1 MKCSVVIPAGGLGKR
16 FGGNIPKQY
25 LEFAGKPI
33 LMQTINLFESMEEID
48 SIIVSVHTEWYTR
61 TNEMIKQYGFKKVK
75 ELVIGGVER
84 QDSVNNALHTQ
95 SVEESDVVLVHD
107 AVRPLVTPKLIRKV
121 IEVAEEFG
129 AAIPYIRPKDTI
141 KEITARE
148 IVVKTID
155 RSKLVMVQTP
165 QGFWPDI
172 LKNAYEKAKAA
183 NYIGTD
189 SAQLLEFIGYKVAV
203 VPGEDENIKIT
214 TPLDIR
220 FANMIMEERLK

>member
-25 LEFAGKPI
+25 IEFAGKPI
-33 LMQTINLFESMEEID
+33 LMHTISLFESMEEIS
-48 SIIVSVHTEWYTR
+48 SIVVSVHTEWYTR
-61 TNEMIKQYGFKKVK
+61 TNEMIKQYGFKKVS

-107 AVRPLVTPKLIRKV
+107 AVRPLVTTKLIRKV

-155 RSKLVMVQTP
+155 RSKLVLVQTP

-220 FANMIMEERLK
+220 FANMIYDERLK

>member
-1 MKCSVVIPAGGLGKR
+1 MKVSVVIPAGGLGKR

-25 LEFAGKPI
+25 LEFVGKPI
-33 LMQTINLFESMEEID
+33 LMHTIGLFERMENID
-48 SIIVSVHTEWYTR
+48 SIVVSVHTEWYTR
-61 TNEMIKQYGFKKVK
+61 TNEMIKQYGFKKVS

-84 QDSVNNALHTQ
+84 QDSVNNALHTNA
-95 SVEESDVVLVHD
+95 VEESDVVLVHD
-107 AVRPLVTPKLIRKV
+107 AVRPLVTPNLINKV

-148 IVVKTID
+148 IVVRTID

-172 LKNAYEKAKAA
+172 LKNAYEKAKAT
-183 NYIGTD
+183 NYLGTD

-220 FANMIMEERLK
+220 IASMIMDDRNK